1 MNHQNLV
8 VTLNLFYEKKT
19 QKYMRNDNILLDID
33 LGLGNGS
40 SSFWTCDLTEEYVKI
55 NSDYRS

>member
-1 MNHQNLV
+1 M
-8 VTLNLFYEKKT
+8 KK
-19 QKYMRNDNILLDID
+19 DNILLDID